1 MADKNCYRNIAVL
14 LAGGSGQRM
23 GVAQP
28 KQLMKLGGKTVLE
41 HSMMA
46 FQQNELIDE
55 VMLVCHADI
64 MDMVRRLTQKGTYSK
79 VRRIIEGGAERMYST
94 LNALRALQDFGSDK
108 AGKINLILH
117 DAARPLVSQRIITD
131 VCLALQEHQ
140 AVAVAVPCTDTI
152 FQTQGDTLRAIPP
165 RDGLM
170 AAQTP
175 QAFRLTALRRAYA
188 ALQNDHAFRATDD
201 CGVVMKYLPEVPIH
215 IVAGDSNNR
224 KLTYQN
230 DLVLLEALL
239 SH

>member
-1 MADKNCYRNIAVL
+1 MAEKRRLRNIAVL

-23 GVAQP
+23 SAAQP
-28 KQLMKLGGKTVLE
+28 KQLMRLGGKTVLE
-41 HSMMA
+41 HSMLA
-46 FQQNELIDE
+46 FQQNECIDE
-55 VMLVCHADI
+55 IMLVCHADI
-64 MDMVRRLTQKGTYSK
+64 MDEVRRLTQKNACNK
-79 VRRIIEGGAERMYST
+79 VRRIIEGGKERMYST
-94 LNALRALQDFGSDK
+94 LNALRALQEFGSEK
-108 AGKINLILH
+108 AAQMNMILH

-175 QAFRLTALRRAYA
+175 QAFRLNVLRRAYDA
-188 ALQNDHAFRATDD
+188 MQNDTSFRSTDD
-201 CGVVMKYLPEVPIH
+201 CGVVMKYLPEVTIH
-215 IVAGDSNNR
+215 IVAGDNDNR
-224 KLTYQN
+224 KLTFQN
-230 DLVLLEALL
+230 DLAMLEAIL